1 MSSPYF
7 IYIYNDRIFEL
18 GYCNAA
24 RIIARLLAL
33 WPKSGLKARGERAAQ
48 HKLGGVGTSG
58 SHAGTF

>member
-1 MSSPYF
+1 MIEYSSW
-7 IYIYNDRIFEL
+7 DTATR
-18 GYCNAA
+18 GAS
-24 RIIARLLAL
+24 IIAHLLAL